1 MTSDEQFEALVG
13 EYYEPLF
20 RFAMSLTR
28 AESDARD
35 LTQQTFYVWA
45 AKGHQLRDPTKAKSW
60 LFTTLHRAF
69 LGARQRSTRF
79 PHTDLEAVGMDELP
93 AASSGAADVAD
104 SRQVLLALEKVDAV
118 YQAAVALFYL
128 RDCSYQEI
136 ADILQVPM
144 GTVKS
149 RIARGVAQL
158 RGILGV
164 SNPYPSERATTK
176 VE

>member
-1 MTSDEQFEALVG
+1 
-13 EYYEPLF
+13 
-20 RFAMSLTR
+20 
-28 AESDARD
+28 
-35 LTQQTFYVWA
+35 
-45 AKGHQLRDPTKAKSW
+45 
-60 LFTTLHRAF
+60 
-69 LGARQRSTRF
+69 
-79 PHTDLEAVGMDELP
+79 MDELP